1 MPAAPRLVTL
11 AFALIAP
18 VAAAAEPACTPE
30 KFTTICRSSEREL
43 RIINHTVSP
52 SGRYGVAW
60 QPETTARRDVWD
72 DGSVM
77 AYGDALANFLV
88 RLPDGEPIVKLAGKH
103 FGDRSRYNHIEVSV
117 VWSPDNRQVAILNQ
131 SKWETEVSDVY
142 RVFGNGVSNPLNLLE
157 ACKRATKAE
166 VVKRHPKGRDPYS
179 LSMQVSSVH
188 NDGTIMA
195 KCSMN
200 VVKGN
205 DYFETGMRVKIVA
218 DGNGLKA
225 QLIATHLCGENE
237 ERGLCANAPE
247 GD

>member
-1 MPAAPRLVTL
+1 MPATPRLVTL

-30 KFTTICRSSEREL
+30 KFTEPSS
-43 RIINHTVSP
+43 HTSRRAVVS
-52 SGRYGVAW
+52 GCHA
-60 QPETTARRDVWD
+60 T
-72 DGSVM
+72 
-77 AYGDALANFLV
+77 LLV
-88 RLPDGEPIVKLAGKH
+88 RLPDGEPVVKLAGKH

-117 VWSPDNRQVAILNQ
+117 VWSPDNRHVAILNQ

-142 RVFGNGVSNPLNLLE
+142 RVSGNGVSNPLNLLE

-188 NDGTIMA
+188 NDGTITA

-200 VVKGN
+200 VVKGD